1 MLRAAIPEKLSEI
14 RKNIKTKVKKIVY
27 SIYYYSGV
35 QKKLKALCVFL
46 FSNLHATTVEKLLS
60 LPLFTIFLLW
70 NV

>member
-35 QKKLKALCVFL
+35 QKKLKEVKIRSSVF
-46 FSNLHATTVEKLLS
+46 
-60 LPLFTIFLLW
+60 
-70 NV
+70 